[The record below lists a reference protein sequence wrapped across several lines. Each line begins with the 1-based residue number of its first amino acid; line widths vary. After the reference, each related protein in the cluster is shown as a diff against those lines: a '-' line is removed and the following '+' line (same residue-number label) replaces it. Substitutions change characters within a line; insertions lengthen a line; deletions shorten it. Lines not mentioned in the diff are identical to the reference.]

1 MHKQSKNI
9 YVHIHEFV
17 PQPAGMLMIDLFTF
31 RAPLGVLGRL
41 AEMLFLTRYMK
52 GLLFTRNKYL
62 KQVAEAGTDAAF
74 LQG

>member
-1 MHKQSKNI
+1 
-9 YVHIHEFV
+9 
-17 PQPAGMLMIDLFTF
+17 MIDLFTF
-31 RAPLGVLGRL
+31 RAPLSVLGRL